1 MNLFKKYP
9 QLYVIII
16 PAITVPVMLVTTFA
30 IMGIEV
36 IIR

>member
-9 QLYVIII
+9 QLYVIVI
-16 PAITVPVMLVTTFA
+16 PAIIVPVMLITTFTV
-30 IMGIEV
+30 MGIEV